1 MSSLLAKPRE
11 VERARMRRAIRF
23 MFVDILPSFAVF
35 PRQELGMRVLSSLAI
50 GLLCL
55 MCGLALNVG
64 LEVNHDQCGL
74 LGLSTGTSFI
84 DAIAPTGY
92 ATLSIG
98 LVAGYAWWAD
108 QAERSFAV
116 EFVVAVVAFLFVM
129 FFFFLTTTLASH
141 FHLDEYGSRASLD
154 EALGKLRVCLRDGGG
169 VSKGLGGA

>member
-1 MSSLLAKPRE
+1 
-11 VERARMRRAIRF
+11 MRI
-23 MFVDILPSFAVF
+23 
-35 PRQELGMRVLSSLAI
+35 LSSLAI

-55 MCGLALNVG
+55 MCGLALSVG

-116 EFVVAVVAFLFVM
+116 EFVVVVVAFLFVM
-129 FFFFLTTTLASH
+129 FFFFLTTTVASH
-141 FHLDEYGSRASLD
+141 FLLMNMARELPWMKHLVSSGYVCGMVVVFRKVRRALD
-154 EALGKLRVCLRDGGG
+154 EAKKSPPGE
-169 VSKGLGGA
+169 